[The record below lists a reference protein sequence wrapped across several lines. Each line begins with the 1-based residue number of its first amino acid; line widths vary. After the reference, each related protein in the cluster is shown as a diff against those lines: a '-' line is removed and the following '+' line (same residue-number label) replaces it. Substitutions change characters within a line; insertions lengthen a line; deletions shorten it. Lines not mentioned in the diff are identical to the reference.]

1 MAETYRL
8 ALGVSTNKVGSNTEE
23 DVPLSDYGYTDEEWD
38 ALSSEQKGER
48 IGEWVE
54 EFVWENTD
62 NWGRVYG

>member
-8 ALGVSTNKVGSNTEE
+8 ELGVSTNKVGSDTEE
-23 DVPLSDYGYTDEEWD
+23 DVALIDYGYTDEEWD
-38 ALSSEQKGER
+38 ALTSEEKDKQ

-62 NWGRVYG
+62 NWGKVYG